1 MNMTRLNYIELPVT
15 DLDAA
20 KGFYQA
26 AFGWAFTDYGPT
38 YAAAQRDNLE
48 VGLNAEGTVG
58 PLQAEGDQNGLG
70 PLLLFE
76 TDDLEDAL
84 TRITGADGVIVS
96 KPYDYP
102 GGRRFHFRDPSGNVL
117 GVYCSQT

>member
-1 MNMTRLNYIELPVT
+1 MNTTRLNYIELPVT

-20 KGFYQA
+20 KSFYRA
-26 AFGWAFTDYGPT
+26 AFGWSFTDYGPT
-38 YAAAQRDNLE
+38 YAAAQLDAVE
-48 VGLNAEGTVG
+48 VALNADGTVG
-58 PLQAEGDQNGLG
+58 PLQAEGDENGLG

-76 TDDLEDAL
+76 AEDLDAAL
-84 TRITGADGVIVS
+84 TRVTDATGVVVS

-117 GVYCSQT
+117 GVYCSQA